1 MTDSVANGLHLDR
14 ALLSEQ
20 IYTHI
25 KKMIKDGTLEPGDQ
39 VVEYKLAREMGVS
52 QAPVREALKRLV
64 HDGIVTN
71 IPRNGN
77 FVSRFSTQEAED
89 ARVGRVALEEM
100 AARLACGRLQEQDLV
115 NLNDLIE
122 QMREAAE
129 RRDLSAFREHD
140 FAFHRAVVQATRNTY
155 LPRMWDIV
163 EPSLRSFDILSD
175 PAFKGDWRVAA
186 EWHQDLLDA
195 LVSSTPGEAAAL
207 FARHAASLAGNAE
220 GDLEDVL
227 RGGQPAAGAPS

>member
-1 MTDSVANGLHLDR
+1 MTDSVTHGLQLDR

-25 KKMIKDGTLEPGDQ
+25 KQMIKDGTLAPGDQ
-39 VVEYKLAREMGVS
+39 VVEYKMARELGVS

-64 HDGIVTN
+64 HDGIVTHV
-71 IPRNGN
+71 PRNGN

-89 ARVGRVALEEM
+89 ARVARVALEEM
-100 AARLACGRLQEQDLV
+100 AARLTCGRLSEQEGVELS
-115 NLNDLIE
+115 DLING
-122 QMREAAE
+122 MRLAAD
-129 RRDLSAFREHD
+129 RRDLEAFREHD
-140 FAFHRAVVQATRNTY
+140 FAFHRAVVQASRNTY

-175 PAFKGDWRVAA
+175 PAFKGDWHVAA

-195 LVSSTPGEAAAL
+195 LMTSSPAEAAAL
-207 FARHAASLAGNAE
+207 FARHAARLAGSE
-220 GDLEDVL
+220 GDDLESVL
-227 RGGQPAAGAPS
+227 RGELPAADA